1 MTKNNELIHLYHNA
15 VDISKAAG
23 DFIKRN
29 ASESLKIDYKGR
41 ANMVTQIDKQSE
53 QLIRDAISERY
64 PEHQILGEESADKA
78 TDSKVKWIV
87 DPVDGTTNF
96 IHNHHMVAVSIGI
109 AIDDEMMIGVV
120 NCPFLNEI
128 FTAIKNQGAY
138 LNGRKI
144 QVSTVNSMENGL
156 FGTGFP
162 YELNDHF
169 YKNMEIFKKIYENS
183 QGVRRGGSAAIDM
196 CYTACGRFDGFWEF
210 DLNPWDIAAGSL
222 IIQEAE
228 CQICNF
234 SGQAFDL
241 YDGEVLATNRN
252 LQEPML
258 KMINEIL

>member
-1 MTKNNELIHLYHNA
+1 MTNNNDLIHLYHSA
-15 VDISKAAG
+15 IDISKAAG

-29 ASESLKIDYKGR
+29 ASKSLKIDYKGR

-53 QLIRDAISERY
+53 QLIRESISEKY

-78 TDSKVKWIV
+78 TDSRVKWIV

-109 AIDDEMMIGVV
+109 AIDEEMLIGVV

-128 FTAIKNQGAY
+128 FTAMKDQGAY

-144 QVSTVNSMENGL
+144 HVSNVDKMENGL

-169 YKNMEIFKKIYENS
+169 YKNMEIFKKIYESS
-183 QGVRRGGSAAIDM
+183 QGVRRGGSAAIDL

-210 DLNPWDIAAGSL
+210 ELNPWDIAAGSL
-222 IIQEAE
+222 LIQEAGG
-228 CQICNF
+228 QICNF
-234 SGQAFDL
+234 SGQDFDL
-241 YDGEVLATNRN
+241 YDGQVLATNN
-252 LQEPML
+252 KLQKPML
-258 KMINEIL
+258 EMINEIL